1 MGTPSKD
8 LIETEGT
15 LRTVIS
21 ALVDS
26 QQGLQKI
33 GEALRDESL
42 KRSFFAESLKRAE
55 FRGELE
61 NILHQE
67 GISDVQEKGTAA
79 GSFVRVWTELKSA
92 LGASDQTLIAS
103 ATEAED
109 SLRLAYVDA
118 LDKFLPGPIRETLLR
133 QGAVIQ
139 EAYAFLQA
147 AATSRA
153 DA

>member
-8 LIETEGT
+8 LIEIEGT
-15 LRTVIS
+15 LRTVIA

-26 QQGLQKI
+26 QQGLQKVA
-33 GEALRDESL
+33 EALRDETL

-67 GISDVQEKGTAA
+67 GVFDVQEKGTAA

-92 LGASDQTLIAS
+92 LGASDHAMIAS
-103 ATEAED
+103 AAEAED
-109 SLRLAYVDA
+109 SLRLTYVDA

-133 QGAVIQ
+133 QGAVIE
-139 EAYAFLQA
+139 EAYASLQA
-147 AATSRA
+147 AGTSRT